1 MSGMSDSKISL
12 GVGVAA
18 AAIGLVAVIGLRWK
32 AKSEEGLA
40 PALDEAQTREIMK
53 SLSTGLATS
62 SIRFSNAAE
71 KIKAQMQ
78 QQGQMLEDA
87 QIMQHFIYPH
97 FKTAVQEMEQKICDD
112 YDIALYELEEA
123 VDEYYS
129 TDKEIEGY
137 ANDVRKLIAKFGG
150 EVESNEAVPGG
161 GAGGGGV
168 AAATGTGGAGSSG
181 SVESMLAIFEDLKE
195 RVLQATEEYATA
207 HVAMHGPPADQQGA
221 QEFQLGM
228 VKLHTDIQ
236 NEVLSEYGVTEE
248 EFTMMIQK
256 NANSPGVQAAFMQ
269 MQMGIQQKLA
279 QCGIGAM

>member
-1 MSGMSDSKISL
+1 MSSSKLSYGI
-12 GVGVAA
+12 GVAA
-18 AAIGLVAVIGLRWK
+18 AAIGVAVAIGLKWK

-40 PALDEAQTREIMK
+40 PALDEKQTREIMK
-53 SLSTGLATS
+53 SLSAGIASS

-123 VDEYYS
+123 VDEYYAS
-129 TDKEIEGY
+129 DNEIQGC

-150 EVESNEAVPGG
+150 EVESDEVVPSFSGGG
-161 GAGGGGV
+161 GA
-168 AAATGTGGAGSSG
+168 ATTRSAGDAGSLQ
-181 SVESMLAIFEDLKE
+181 SMLAIFDDLKD

-207 HVAMHGPPADQQGA
+207 HVAMHGPPADPQGA
-221 QEFQLGM
+221 QEFQVGM
-228 VKLHTDIQ
+228 VQLHQDIQ
-236 NEVLSEYGVTEE
+236 NELLAEYGLTEE
-248 EFTMMIQK
+248 EFTVMIQK
-256 NANSPGVQAAFMQ
+256 NANSPEVQTGFMQ
-269 MQMGIQQKLA
+269 MQMGIQQTLA
-279 QCGIGAM
+279 QCGIGAATM

>member
-53 SLSTGLATS
+53 SLSTGLAS
-62 SIRFSNAAE
+62 RSIRFSNAAE

-150 EVESNEAVPGG
+150 EVESNEVVPGG
-161 GAGGGGV
+161 EAGSGGE
-168 AAATGTGGAGSSG
+168 AAATGTGGAGNSG